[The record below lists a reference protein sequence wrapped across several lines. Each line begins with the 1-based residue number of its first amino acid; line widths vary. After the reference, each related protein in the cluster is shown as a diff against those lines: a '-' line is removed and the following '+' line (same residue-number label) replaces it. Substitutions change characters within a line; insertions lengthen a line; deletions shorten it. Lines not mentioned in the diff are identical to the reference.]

1 MQQFKDRAWR
11 LAIALAPFT
20 AFAMALAAMKRWS

>member
-1 MQQFKDRAWR
+1 MQQLRDRAWR
-11 LAIALAPFT
+11 VAVALAPFT